1 MFCALPVYFEKS
13 LFCKGEGFP
22 QEVAVGKPVIMQGAE
37 MLCQEE
43 SVKCTSP
50 LPVCA
55 VQCRLFMLKYMVTL
69 EILEGLPLH
78 FCRCFMQKSQSVRKN
93 SVQGQSLP
101 I

>member
-43 SVKCTSP
+43 GVKCTSP

-55 VQCRLFMLKYMVTL
+55 VQWTFHAEIYGNTGNFGRVTFAL
-69 EILEGLPLH
+69 L
-78 FCRCFMQKSQSVRKN
+78 
-93 SVQGQSLP
+93 
-101 I
+101 